1 MAFIGPEENNTGT
14 LYEVYTLM
22 AVYVHFNRFIDVDT
36 MPRIKN
42 FVPDTLETVTLFCVK
57 LLFGEANIA
66 SSFLLLEDG

>member
-1 MAFIGPEENNTGT
+1 
-14 LYEVYTLM
+14 M

-42 FVPDTLETVTLFCVK
+42 FVLDTLETVTLFCVK